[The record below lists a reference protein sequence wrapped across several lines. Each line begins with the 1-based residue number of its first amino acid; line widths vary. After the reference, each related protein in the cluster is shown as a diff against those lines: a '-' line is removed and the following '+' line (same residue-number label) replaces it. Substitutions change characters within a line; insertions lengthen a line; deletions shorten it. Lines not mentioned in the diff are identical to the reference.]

1 MRTDCIVLGAG
12 MVGVAT
18 ALHLQARGRDVV
30 LIDRRG
36 AAEETSY
43 GNAGLIQREGVVPYT
58 FPRELRNI
66 FDYALNRTS
75 EANLHYTALPTV
87 LPWLWRYFRYSSP
100 ERIAAS
106 ATALRPLIEQCVI
119 EHDLLMTDAG
129 CQALARRTGY
139 VRLFRDH
146 AGFDK
151 AIAEQAAHKAA
162 YGINYDA
169 WDAAALRTKEP
180 HITGPYV
187 GAVHL
192 PDPVSISDP
201 GALGKAYASLFKQ
214 RGGRFLTADART
226 LEAVASV
233 GSLEYQ
239 STIYK
244 WQVQTVDGPIQA
256 RDAVVA
262 LGPWSA
268 ELLRPLVKFQGHSI
282 PLGVKRGY
290 HMHYAA
296 KGNATLNRPVIDST
310 YGFLLTPMT
319 KGIRMTTGAE
329 FARAD
334 APSTPVQIDKCEP
347 HARAAFPLA
356 DRVEPT
362 PWLGRRPCFPDM
374 LPMVGPVPGNPG
386 LWVNAGHHH
395 LGFTLGPV
403 TGKLLAEMM
412 TGAPTLTDPYPYRV
426 GRFG

>member
-1 MRTDCIVLGAG
+1 MKTDCIVLGAG
-12 MVGVAT
+12 MVGIST

-58 FPRELRNI
+58 FPRELRKLL
-66 FDYALNRTS
+66 DYALNRSS
-75 EANLHYTALPTV
+75 EANLHYAALPTV
-87 LPWLWRYFRYSSP
+87 LLWLFRYFRYSTP

-106 ATALRPLIEQCVI
+106 ANALRPLIERCVV
-119 EHDLLMTDAG
+119 EHDALMREAG
-129 CQALARRTGY
+129 CQTLARRTGY

-146 AGFDK
+146 ARFD
-151 AIAEQAAHKAA
+151 AATREQADHKAA
-162 YGINYDA
+162 YGINYDV
-169 WDAAALRTKEP
+169 WDLVALQLNEP
-180 HITGPYV
+180 HLTGPYV

-201 GALGKAYASLFKQ
+201 GALGKAYAALFKQ
-214 RGGRFLTADART
+214 RGGKFLTGDART
-226 LEAVASV
+226 LEAVP
-233 GSLEYQ
+233 GGG
-239 STIYK
+239 
-244 WQVQTVDGPIQA
+244 WQVQNVDGPIQA
-256 RDAVVA
+256 KDVVVA

-268 ELLRPLVKFQGHSI
+268 ELLRPLGWHV

-296 KGNATLNRPVIDST
+296 QGNATLNRPVIDST

-319 KGIRMTTGAE
+319 KGIRLTTGAE
-329 FARAD
+329 FARSD
-334 APSTPVQIDKCEP
+334 APSTPVQLEKCEP
-347 HARAAFPLA
+347 RAREAFPLA
-356 DRVEPT
+356 DRVEQV

-374 LPMVGPVPGNPG
+374 LPMVGPVPGSPG

-403 TGKLLAEMM
+403 TGRLLAEMI
-412 TGAPTLTDPYPYRV
+412 TGDATLTDPQAYRV
-426 GRFG
+426 SRFG

>member
-1 MRTDCIVLGAG
+1 MKTDCIVLGAG
-12 MVGVAT
+12 MVGIAT

-58 FPRELRNI
+58 FPRDMRKML
-66 FDYALNRTS
+66 DYALNRTA
-75 EANLHYTALPTV
+75 EANLHYSALPTV
-87 LPWLWRYFRYSSP
+87 LPWLYRYFRYSTP

-106 ATALRPLIEQCVI
+106 AHALRPLIERCVI
-119 EHDLLMTDAG
+119 EHDDLMVAAD

-146 AGFDK
+146 AGFDE
-151 AIAEQAAHKAA
+151 AITEQAAHKAS
-162 YGINYDA
+162 YGINYDV
-169 WDAAALRTKEP
+169 WDTAALRTNEP

-201 GALGKAYASLFKQ
+201 GALGKGYASLFKQ
-214 RGGRFLTADART
+214 RGGRFLTGDART
-226 LEAVASV
+226 LEAATQGGGPS
-233 GSLEYQ
+233 GNGADYH
-239 STIYK
+239 
-244 WQVQTVDGPIQA
+244 WQVQNVDGPILA
-256 RDAVVA
+256 KDVVIA

-268 ELLRPLVKFQGHSI
+268 ELLRPLVRSQNYSI

-310 YGFLLTPMT
+310 YGFLLSPMT

-329 FARAD
+329 FARVD

-347 HARAAFPLA
+347 QARAAFPLA
-356 DRVEPT
+356 DRAEPT
-362 PWLGRRPCFPDM
+362 PWLGCRPCFPDM

-403 TGKLLAEMM
+403 TGRLLAEMM
-412 TGAPTLTDPYPYRV
+412 TGAETLTDPYPYRV

>member
-1 MRTDCIVLGAG
+1 MKTDVIVLGAG
-12 MVGVAT
+12 MVGIST

-58 FPRELRNI
+58 FPRDLRKLL
-66 FDYALNRTS
+66 DYALNRTT
-75 EANLHYTALPTV
+75 EANLHYSALPTV
-87 LPWLWRYFRYSSP
+87 LPWLFRYFRYSTP

-106 ATALRPLIEQCVI
+106 ANALRPLIERCIV
-119 EHDLLMTDAG
+119 EHEALMRDAG

-139 VRLFRDH
+139 VRLFRDQV
-146 AGFDK
+146 GLDG
-151 AIAEQAAHKAA
+151 AIKEQVEHKAA
-162 YGINYDA
+162 YGINYEV
-169 WDAAALRTKEP
+169 WDSAALRANEP
-180 HITGPYV
+180 HLTGPYV
-187 GAVHL
+187 GGVHL
-192 PDPVSISDP
+192 SDPVSISDP
-201 GALGKAYASLFKQ
+201 GALGKGYAELFKQ
-214 RGGRFLTADART
+214 RGGKFLTGDART
-226 LEAVASV
+226 LEAVP
-233 GSLEYQ
+233 GGG
-239 STIYK
+239 
-244 WQVQTVDGPIQA
+244 WQVQNVEGPIQA
-256 RDAVVA
+256 RDVVVA

-268 ELLRPLVKFQGHSI
+268 ELLRPLGWRV

-319 KGIRMTTGAE
+319 KGIRLTTGAE
-329 FARAD
+329 FARSD
-334 APSTPVQIDKCEP
+334 APSTPVQLEKCEP

-356 DRVEPT
+356 DRVEQV

-386 LWVNAGHHH
+386 LWINTGHHH

-403 TGKLLAEMM
+403 TGRLLAEMI
-412 TGAPTLTDPYPYRV
+412 TGEATLADPQPYRV
-426 GRFG
+426 ARFG